1 MSAWALTYE
10 GFDPADEG
18 LREALCTLG
27 NGYFATRGAV
37 PEASA
42 DEIHYPGTYVAGCF
56 NRLSTEIAG
65 RSIENEDMVNVPDLL
80 SLTFRMD
87 DGPWFDLRDVTV
99 LAHTQELDLK
109 RGVLTRFTRFR
120 DAAGRTT
127 SLSQRRLVHMDLK
140 HVAALETSLTAED
153 WSGPVEILSALDGT
167 VANTGVPRYRELSHV
182 HLHPVD
188 GVVEADGTMTLVVE
202 TSQSRVRL
210 AESARH
216 SVEGV
221 DLSAASVVE
230 RIVGPGYVGVRFNV
244 ALERGRPLTVGK
256 VVALYTSRDAAIS
269 APETSARASLA
280 GTPPFPELLAAQ
292 EKSWA
297 RLWRRCAVAL
307 PRDPETSLLLRLH
320 AFHTLQVA
328 SPNAADLDVSVPAR
342 GLHGEAYR
350 GHIFWDELYILP
362 FVTRSLPQVARALLL
377 YRYRR
382 LPQARAAARAAGLPG
397 AMFPWQSGSDGR
409 EETQTMHLNPR
420 SGRWLEDNSHL
431 QRHVAVAI
439 AHNVWKYYEWT
450 LDQEFLDACG
460 AELFLE
466 LTRFMAGLATKNE
479 VTGRYDIRGVM
490 GPDEYHDSYPG
501 AERPG
506 IDNNTYTNVMTAWMA
521 AKAAEILGLLP
532 EQRRAELLEQLGVG
546 ADELVQ
552 WDELSRRLVVVFQ
565 DDGVLS
571 QFEGYADLEEFDW
584 DGYRARYGDIHR
596 LDRILEAEGD
606 TANRYKLSKQADV
619 VMLFYLLSVDEL
631 TTVFQRLGY
640 PFDAETVR
648 RTVEYHERRSSHGS
662 TLSRAV
668 YAWVMART
676 DPAAAWR
683 HYAAALGSDLHDIQ
697 GGTTREGVHLGV
709 MASTL
714 DLLERGYMGLETSAG
729 VLCFDPRLP
738 DEIDELSYSF
748 AFRGHQIDVFCS
760 HETLRLSVAAS
771 SAPPV
776 AVRLRGVGHEL
787 TAGQTIEVPLGAPGQ

>member
-27 NGYFATRGAV
+27 NGCFATRGAA
-37 PEASA
+37 PEATA
-42 DEIHYPGTYVAGCF
+42 DDVHYPGTYVAGCF
-56 NRLSTEIAG
+56 NRLTTEIAG
-65 RSIENEDMVNVPDLL
+65 RDVENEDMVNVPDWL
-80 SLTFRMD
+80 SLTFRIG

-99 LAHTQELDLK
+99 LAHKLELDMK
-109 RGVLTRFTRFR
+109 HGVLTRNTRFR

-127 SLSQRRLVHMDLK
+127 SVAQRRLVHMELE
-140 HVAALETSLTAED
+140 HVAALETTLTAED
-153 WSGPVEILSALDGT
+153 WSGSVEILSALDGT
-167 VANTGVPRYRELSHV
+167 VANTGVPRYRELNHV
-182 HLHPVD
+182 HLVPVD
-188 GVVEADGTMTLVVE
+188 GVVEADGTMTLVVA
-202 TSQSRVRL
+202 TSQSHVRL
-210 AESARH
+210 AEAARLA
-216 SVEGV
+216 V
-221 DLSAASVVE
+221 DGAALDAGSIRE
-230 RIVGPGYVGVRFNV
+230 RIIGPGYVGVRFGV
-244 ALERGRPLTVGK
+244 ALEPGRPVTVEK

-269 APETSARASLA
+269 APETSARATIAS
-280 GTPPFPELLAAQ
+280 TPPFAGLLASQ
-292 EKSWA
+292 EQSWA
-297 RLWRRCAVAL
+297 RLWRRFGVAL

-320 AFHTLQVA
+320 AFHTFQVA

-362 FVTRSLPQVARALLL
+362 VVTRSLPEVSRALLL

-420 SGRWLEDNSHL
+420 SGRWLEDHSHL

-439 AHNVWKYYEWT
+439 AYNVWKYYDWT
-450 LDQEFLDACG
+450 LDEEFLSACG

-466 LTRFMAGLATKNE
+466 LTRFMAGLATYNE
-479 VTGRYDIRGVM
+479 TSGRYDIRGVM

-506 IDNNTYTNVMTAWMA
+506 IDNNTYTNAMTAWMA
-521 AKAAEILGLLP
+521 TKAAEILGLLP
-532 EQRRAELLEQLGVG
+532 EQRRTELLEQLGIDDGERV
-546 ADELVQ
+546 L
-552 WDELSRRLVVVFQ
+552 WDELSRRLVVVFH

-584 DGYRARYGDIHR
+584 DGYRSRYGDIHR

-631 TTVFQRLGY
+631 MVVFRRLGY
-640 PFDAETVR
+640 PFDAETVKS
-648 RTVEYHERRSSHGS
+648 TVEYYERRSSHGS

-668 YAWVMART
+668 YAWVMARI
-676 DPAAAWR
+676 DPAAAWV

-729 VLCFDPRLP
+729 ALCFDPRLP
-738 DEIDELSYSF
+738 DEIDELSYSLS
-748 AFRGHQIDVFCS
+748 FRGHQIDVLCS
-760 HETLRLSVAAS
+760 HDRLRLSLAAS
-771 SAPPV
+771 SAPAV
-776 AVRLRGVGHEL
+776 AARLCGVVHEM
-787 TAGQTIEVPLGAPGQ
+787 TAGQTVEVSLGAPGQ

>member
-1 MSAWALTYE
+1 
-10 GFDPADEG
+10 
-18 LREALCTLG
+18 
-27 NGYFATRGAV
+27 
-37 PEASA
+37 
-42 DEIHYPGTYVAGCF
+42 
-56 NRLSTEIAG
+56 
-65 RSIENEDMVNVPDLL
+65 
-80 SLTFRMD
+80 
-87 DGPWFDLRDVTV
+87 
-99 LAHTQELDLK
+99 
-109 RGVLTRFTRFR
+109 
-120 DAAGRTT
+120 
-127 SLSQRRLVHMDLK
+127 
-140 HVAALETSLTAED
+140 
-153 WSGPVEILSALDGT
+153 
-167 VANTGVPRYRELSHV
+167 
-182 HLHPVD
+182 
-188 GVVEADGTMTLVVE
+188 
-202 TSQSRVRL
+202 
-210 AESARH
+210 
-216 SVEGV
+216 
-221 DLSAASVVE
+221 
-230 RIVGPGYVGVRFNV
+230 VGVRFGV
-244 ALERGRPLTVGK
+244 ELQPGRPVTVEK
-256 VVALYTSRDAAIS
+256 TVALYTSRDAAIS
-269 APETSARASLA
+269 SPETSARASLA
-280 GTPPFPELLAAQ
+280 VTPPFQDLLASQ
-292 EKSWA
+292 EQAWA

-307 PRDPETSLLLRLH
+307 PHDPETSLLLRLH
-320 AFHTLQVA
+320 AFHTFQVA

-382 LPQARAAARAAGLPG
+382 LPQARAAAQVAGLPG

-450 LDQEFLDACG
+450 LDEEFLDACG

-466 LTRFMAGLATKNE
+466 LTRFMAGLATENE
-479 VTGRYDIRGVM
+479 ATGRYDIRGVM

-506 IDNNTYTNVMTAWMA
+506 IDNNTYTNAMTAWMA

-584 DGYRARYGDIHR
+584 DGYRSRYGDIHR

-619 VMLFYLLSVDEL
+619 VMLFYLLSFDEL
-631 TTVFQRLGY
+631 TAVFQRLGY

-676 DPAAAWR
+676 DPAAAWQ

-714 DLLERGYMGLETSAG
+714 DLLERGYMGLETSNG
-729 VLCFDPRLP
+729 VLCFEPRLP
-738 DEIDELSYSF
+738 DEIDELSYSLS
-748 AFRGHQIDVFCS
+748 FRGHQIDVFCS
-760 HETLRLSVAAS
+760 HETLRLSLAAS
-771 SAPPV
+771 GAPPV
-776 AVRLRGVGHEL
+776 AARLRGADHEL
-787 TAGQTIEVPLGAPGQ
+787 VAGQTVAVQLGAPGQ

>member
-1 MSAWALTYE
+1 MNAWALIYE

-27 NGYFATRGAV
+27 NGCFATRGAV
-37 PEASA
+37 PEARA
-42 DEIHYPGTYVAGCF
+42 DDVHYPGTYVAGCF
-56 NRLSTEIAG
+56 NRLTTEVAG
-65 RSIENEDMVNVPDLL
+65 RSLENEDMVNVPDWL
-80 SLTFRMD
+80 SFTFRIG
-87 DGPWFDLRDVTV
+87 DGPWFDLREVTV
-99 LAHTQELDLK
+99 LAHKLELDLEH
-109 RGVLTRFTRFR
+109 GVLTRSTRFT

-127 SLSQRRLVHMDLK
+127 SLVQRRLVHMDLR

-167 VANTGVPRYRELSHV
+167 VANTGVPRYRELAHV
-182 HLHPVD
+182 HLVPVD
-188 GVVEADGTMTLVVE
+188 GVVEVDGTMTLVVE
-202 TSQSRVRL
+202 TSQSHVRL
-210 AESARH
+210 AEAARL
-216 SVEGV
+216 SVNG
-221 DLSAASVVE
+221 AALDAGAIGE
-230 RIVGPGYVGVRFNV
+230 RIVRPGYVGVRFTV
-244 ALERGRPLTVGK
+244 ALELGRPVTVEK
-256 VVALYTSRDAAIS
+256 VVTLYTSRDAAIS
-269 APETSARASLA
+269 APETSARGSLA
-280 GTPPFPELLAAQ
+280 STPPFAELLAAQ
-292 EKSWA
+292 EKAWA

-328 SPNAADLDVSVPAR
+328 SPNTAGLDVSVPAR

-362 FVTRSLPQVARALLL
+362 VVTRSLPEVARALLL

-382 LPQARAAARAAGLPG
+382 LPQARAAAQAAGLPG

-420 SGRWLEDNSHL
+420 SGRWLQDNSHL

-450 LDQEFLDACG
+450 LDEEFLSAFG

-466 LTRFMAGLATKNE
+466 LTRFMAGLATYNE
-479 VTGRYDIRGVM
+479 RTRRYDIRGVM

-506 IDNNTYTNVMTAWMA
+506 IDNNTYTNAMTAWMA

-532 EQRRAELLEQLGVG
+532 EERRADLREQLVVSD
-546 ADELVQ
+546 DELAH

-584 DGYRARYGDIHR
+584 DAYRARYGDIHR

-619 VMLFYLLSVDEL
+619 VMLFYLLSVEEL
-631 TTVFQRLGY
+631 AAVFQRLGY

-668 YAWVMART
+668 YAWVMARI
-676 DPAAAWR
+676 DPAAAWK
-683 HYAAALGSDLHDIQ
+683 HFAAALSSDLHDIQ

-729 VLCFDPRLP
+729 ALCFDPRLP
-738 DEIDELSYSF
+738 AEIDELSYSLS
-748 AFRGHQIDVFCS
+748 FRGHRIDVFCS
-760 HETLRLSVAAS
+760 QDTLRLSLAAS
-771 SAPPV
+771 AAA
-776 AVRLRGVGHEL
+776 AVTARLCGVVCEL
-787 TAGQTIEVPLGAPGQ
+787 AAGQTVEVRLQAPRA